1 MYYTHNHFL
10 QLKNTLIHLKIVV
23 QNMGTQF
30 GGETMKELPALPKLP
45 HGEGS
50 FSYHH
55 KKGITSI
62 RLRKRIN
69 GKPEDAYGSSTKE
82 CLKKMKEK
90 ERSILEKAKYY
101 HPTDGL
107 GVVLLQDAMVHW
119 LETYKNSGFYCLDV
133 IMCCISIC

>member
-1 MYYTHNHFL
+1 
-10 QLKNTLIHLKIVV
+10 
-23 QNMGTQF
+23 MGTQF

-69 GKPEDAYGSSTKE
+69 TTSL
-82 CLKKMKEK
+82 C
-90 ERSILEKAKYY
+90 
-101 HPTDGL
+101 L
-107 GVVLLQDAMVHW
+107 GVAAFPYAIPSDDPLRLVSAFVEDLDHREAIFMSKLLVTVQE
-119 LETYKNSGFYCLDV
+119 LNSNRRYYPQAL
-133 IMCCISIC
+133 SPRPSLRPP